1 MSVTAPTHHIHS
13 FNSFIHFI
21 HCIHSCLP
29 RLLAIQDLPAEVAPA
44 EETPPLAPQPQPQA
58 GAAILPAETG
68 FARLRV
74 IENQS
79 TCMDKLQE
87 HHQVGPL
94 TGYRKA
100 TQASTSVIPTR
111 KADAECDRARV
122 GPSV

>member
-1 MSVTAPTHHIHS
+1 MNTTLDIHERDCPNTPHSIIQFMHS
-13 FNSFIHFI
+13 FVH
-21 HCIHSCLP
+21 CLP
-29 RLLAIQDLPAEVAPA
+29 CLLAIQDLQ
-44 EETPPLAPQPQPQA
+44 ETPPLAPQPQPQA
-58 GAAILPAETG
+58 GAAILPTETG

-79 TCMDKLQE
+79 TCIDKLQE

-100 TQASTSVIPTR
+100 TQASTSVIPAR
-111 KADAECDRARV
+111 KADAEYDRARV